1 VQQATRQATLDAEAL
16 LSAQPTVTG
25 TLSGDLSIS
34 GAGSTSDGSSLT
46 VGVTTPIVTSGASV
60 GVGSGTSSG
69 SLLNVGTSSG
79 GSGVGVT
86 VGVKAPL
93 QILPAVGISVDLGTP
108 LLRK

>member
-1 VQQATRQATLDAEAL
+1 
-16 LSAQPTVTG
+16 
-25 TLSGDLSIS
+25 
-34 GAGSTSDGSSLT
+34 
-46 VGVTTPIVTSGASV
+46 VTSGASV
-60 GVGSGTSSG
+60 SVGSGTSSG

-93 QILPAVGISVDLGTP
+93 QILPAVGISVDLVTP